1 MNTHLY
7 TLSKLNEQKLASL
20 QNDIQLSIASKVR
33 GKNIISKLQNFYAKV
48 FTQNHNHQHDPCCT
62 QN

>member
-20 QNDIQLSIASKVR
+20 QNDYQFNIASNGSRKS
-33 GKNIISKLQNFYAKV
+33 IMSKLQNFYAKV
-48 FTQNHNHQHDPCCT
+48 TSHHQNHQHDTCCP